1 METEKIKIQQLM
13 SYINKEIFSKVLF
26 LGVSKKSKGGMTAV
40 LVSYDKYIENMRFI
54 PTWKLGNKAVK
65 SWYALQALVRTW
77 FLLTFD
83 KRIKIVHIH
92 GAANASFERCK
103 LFINLAKKC
112 GKKVILHEHAAD
124 FVEYFDGADDKQAIT
139 DTLQKCDAL
148 IVLSQSWKEYFASI
162 GMDDCKIHVLN
173 NIVSPP
179 VLQPEKY
186 VVDEKLHLMYMGEI
200 SKRKGGFDLLQAIAD
215 NKDYFKDKLVLRMGG
230 NEVDGDIKTFIK
242 EHGLES
248 FVSYEGWIAGQKKID
263 CLNWEDVY
271 ILPSYNEG
279 LPIAILEAMAYSHPI
294 ISTPVGGI
302 PEVIETGKNGILVQ
316 PGDTKALAEAVK
328 YYIENRDAI
337 CKQGTNAYKVVRNF
351 FPERVFCDLKKIYEK
366 VTSC

>member
-1 METEKIKIQQLM
+1 MERK
-13 SYINKEIFSKVLF
+13 YITKELSSQVLF
-26 LGVSKKSKGGMTAV
+26 LGVSKKTKGGMTAV

-54 PTWKLGNKAVK
+54 PTWKLGNKVVK

-77 FLLTFD
+77 FLLKFD

-103 LFINLAKKC
+103 LFIDLAKKC

-124 FVEYFDGADDKQAIT
+124 FVEYFNETADKQVIT

-162 GMDDCKIHVLN
+162 GMDDAKIHVLN

-179 VLQPEKY
+179 ELQPEKH
-186 VVDEKLHLMYMGEI
+186 VAEGKLHLMYMGEI

-215 NKDYFKDKLVLRMGG
+215 NKEYFKDKLILRMGG
-230 NEVDGDIKTFIK
+230 NEVDGDIKAFIK

-279 LPIAILEAMAYSHPI
+279 LPIAILEAMAYSHPV

-302 PEVIETGKNGILVQ
+302 PEVIETGKNGMLVQ
-316 PGDTKALAEAVK
+316 PGDTKAIADAIK
-328 YYIENRDAI
+328 YYIENHDAI
-337 CKQGTNAYKVVRNF
+337 GEHGKNAYEVVQDF
-351 FPERVFCDLKKIYEK
+351 FPEKVFGDLNKIYEK
-366 VTSC
+366 VASC

>member
-1 METEKIKIQQLM
+1 MK
-13 SYINKEIFSKVLF
+13 YITKELSSQVLF
-26 LGVSKKSKGGMTAV
+26 LGVSKKTKGGMTAV

-54 PTWKLGNKAVK
+54 PTWKLGNKVVK

-83 KRIKIVHIH
+83 KRIQIVHIH

-103 LFINLAKKC
+103 LFVSLAKKC

-124 FVEYFDGADDKQAIT
+124 FVEYYEAAADKQAIT
-139 DTLQKCDAL
+139 DTLRKCDAL

-162 GMDDCKIHVLN
+162 GMDTTKIHVLN

-179 VLQPEKY
+179 ELLPEKHIA
-186 VVDEKLHLMYMGEI
+186 DGKLHLMYMGEI
-200 SKRKGGFDLLQAIAD
+200 SKRKGGFDLLQAISD
-215 NKDYFKDKLVLRMGG
+215 NKEYFKDKLVLRIGG

-242 EHGLES
+242 EHGLEA
-248 FVSYEGWIAGQKKID
+248 FVSYEGWIAGKKKID

-279 LPIAILEAMAYSHPI
+279 LPIAILEAMAYSHPV

-316 PGDTKALAEAVK
+316 PGDTKAIADAIK
-328 YYIENRDAI
+328 YYIENPDAI
-337 CKQGTNAYKVVRNF
+337 KRHGDKAYQVVQNF
-351 FPERVFCDLKKIYEK
+351 FPEKVFDDLKKIYEK
-366 VTSC
+366 VRSC

>member
-1 METEKIKIQQLM
+1 MK
-13 SYINKEIFSKVLF
+13 YIDKNLSKKVLF
-26 LGVSKKSKGGMTAV
+26 LGVSMNTKGGMTAV

-83 KRIKIVHIH
+83 KQIKIVHIH

-179 VLQPEKY
+179 VLQPEKH
-186 VVDEKLHLMYMGEI
+186 VADEKLHLMYMGEI

-337 CKQGTNAYKVVRNF
+337 CEQGTNAYKVVRNF

-366 VTSC
+366 ITSC

>member
-1 METEKIKIQQLM
+1 METEKIKINQLM
-13 SYINKEIFSKVLF
+13 SYINKEISSKVLF
-26 LGVSKKSKGGMTAV
+26 LGVSKKTKGGMTAV
-40 LVSYDKYIENMRFI
+40 LVSYDMYLENMRFI
-54 PTWKLGNKAVK
+54 PTWMLRNKAVK

-139 DTLQKCDAL
+139 DMLQKCDVL

-162 GMDDCKIHVLN
+162 GMDDSKIHVLN

-179 VLQPEKY
+179 ELLPEKH
-186 VVDEKLHLMYMGEI
+186 VADGKLHLMYMGEI

-215 NKDYFKDKLVLRMGG
+215 NKDYFKNKLVLRMGG

-279 LPIAILEAMAYSHPI
+279 LPIAILEAMAYSHPV

-302 PEVIETGKNGILVQ
+302 PEVIETGKNGMLVQ
-316 PGDTKALAEAVK
+316 PGDTKAIADAIK
-328 YYIENRDAI
+328 YYIENPDVI
-337 CKQGTNAYKVVRNF
+337 KVHGGSAYQVVQNF
-351 FPERVFCDLKKIYEK
+351 FPERVFYDLKKIYEK

>member
-1 METEKIKIQQLM
+1 MERK
-13 SYINKEIFSKVLF
+13 YINTDLSSQVLF
-26 LGVSKKSKGGMTAV
+26 LGVSMKTKGGMTAV

-54 PTWKLGNKAVK
+54 PTWKLGNKLVK

-92 GAANASFERCK
+92 GAANASFDRCK
-103 LFINLAKKC
+103 LFIRLAKKC

-124 FVEYFDGADDKQAIT
+124 FVEYYQGVEDKQGIT
-139 DTLQKCDAL
+139 KTLQMCDAM

-162 GMDDCKIHVLN
+162 GMDKGRIYVLN

-179 VLQPEKY
+179 TLLLEKHTE
-186 VVDEKLHLMYMGEI
+186 VGKLHLMYMGEI
-200 SKRKGGFDLLQAIAD
+200 SKRKGGFDLLKAIAD
-215 NKDYFKDKLVLRMGG
+215 NKEYFKDKLVLRMGG
-230 NEVDGDIKTFIK
+230 NEVDGDIKAYIR
-242 EHGLES
+242 EHGLS
-248 FVSYEGWIAGQKKID
+248 DFVSYEGWIAGRKKID

-279 LPIAILEAMAYSHPI
+279 LPIAILEAMAYSHPV

-302 PEVIETGKNGILVQ
+302 PEVIKTGENGILVK
-316 PGDTKALAEAVK
+316 PGDTNEIANAIK
-328 YYIENRDAI
+328 YYIENREEI
-337 CKQGTNAYKVVRNF
+337 KKQGNKAYQVVQGF
-351 FPERVFCDLKKIYEK
+351 FPEKVFGDLKEIYGN
-366 VTSC
+366 VLRRGSC

>member
-1 METEKIKIQQLM
+1 MK
-13 SYINKEIFSKVLF
+13 YINKDFSSQVLF
-26 LGVSKKSKGGMTAV
+26 LGVSKKTKGGMTAV

-124 FVEYFDGADDKQAIT
+124 FVDYFDGAADKQAIT

-148 IVLSQSWKEYFASI
+148 IVLSQSWKKYFASI

-179 VLQPEKY
+179 ALQTKNH
-186 VVDEKLHLMYMGEI
+186 VADEKIHLMYMGEI
-200 SKRKGGFDLLQAIAD
+200 SKRKGGFDLLEAIVN
-215 NKDYFKDKLVLRMGG
+215 NKEYFADKLLLRMGG
-230 NEVDGDIKTFIK
+230 NEVDGDIKAYIREK
-242 EHGLES
+242 GLES
-248 FVSYEGWIAGQKKID
+248 FVTYEGWIAGQKKID

-279 LPIAILEAMAYSHPI
+279 LPIAILEAMAYSHPV

-302 PEVIETGKNGILVQ
+302 PEIIKSGKNGILVQ
-316 PGDTKALAEAVK
+316 PGDTKGIADAIK
-328 YYIENRDAI
+328 FYIENNEAI
-337 CKQGTNAYKVVRNF
+337 KSQGDKAYEVVQDF
-351 FPERVFCDLKKIYEK
+351 FPNKVFGDLKALYLKMLN
-366 VTSC
+366 

>member
-1 METEKIKIQQLM
+1 MNIM
-13 SYINKEIFSKVLF
+13 NSYILNKELSSQVLF
-26 LGVSKKSKGGMTAV
+26 LGVSKKTKGGMTAV

-54 PTWKLGNKAVK
+54 PTWKLGNRVVK

-77 FLLTFD
+77 FLLRID
-83 KRIKIVHIH
+83 RRIKIVHIH
-92 GAANASFERCK
+92 GAANASFERCR
-103 LFINLAKKC
+103 LFVNLAKKC

-124 FVEYFDGADDKQAIT
+124 FVEYYEGSDNKQAII
-139 DTLQKCDAL
+139 DTLKKCDAL
-148 IVLSQSWKEYFASI
+148 IVLSQSWRDYFFSI
-162 GMDDCKIHVLN
+162 GMDKDRIYVLN

-179 VLQPEKY
+179 NNKEKRTN
-186 VVDEKLHLMYMGEI
+186 DDKLHLMYMGEI
-200 SKRKGGFDLLQAIAD
+200 SKRKGGFDLLQAVSD
-215 NKDYFKDKLVLRMGG
+215 NKEYFKDKLLLRMGG

-279 LPIAILEAMAYSHPI
+279 LPIAILEAMAYGHPV

-316 PGDTKALAEAVK
+316 PGNTEA
-328 YYIENRDAI
+328 IADAI
-337 CKQGTNAYKVVRNF
+337 KFYIANRNAIKEHGGNAYKVVQDF
-351 FPERVFCDLKKIYEK
+351 FPEKVFGDLRKIYK
-366 VTSC
+366 TLL